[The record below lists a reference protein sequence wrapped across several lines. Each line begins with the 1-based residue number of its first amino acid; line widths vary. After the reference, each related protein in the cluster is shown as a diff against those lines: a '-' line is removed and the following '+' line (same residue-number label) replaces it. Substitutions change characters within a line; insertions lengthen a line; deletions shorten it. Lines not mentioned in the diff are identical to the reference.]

1 MVFEQRGLVHVD
13 RHPLAISPTLHVC
26 SCVFSVAAASCARR
40 SLPHLIPAAELK
52 MSAEHT
58 EAALGTPHAEASSS
72 SPSASAAAATPSHVE
87 CRCCGGGSCLSED
100 LPAFFLAESPSAAR
114 LEAFKAFSRNAKLI
128 RHELSC
134 PHKQSQQ
141 HAAPEADPA
150 GASPHRARGPL
161 AERTRGHSGKGGASR
176 AAAHSAASASAAGEQ
191 VPADDAYPEVPELA
205 GSVRLL
211 RFLQGF
217 DFDVNAATEAYR
229 RHMKWR
235 ADMGL
240 DAHRRRVVVESM
252 LLPMRPEAAPRHLE
266 VSRFFPTNPV
276 LRLEGKDVVEGEAL
290 VAAAAAASAPGDPN
304 SLLKAITDEALNQVL
319 LDKHGNI
326 ISIERPGRLDASG
339 LLVAV
344 TEEDFLLWHSFVLDF
359 RCMLLDMLSRKFN
372 RMVRMTSIVDLQG
385 LSARILN
392 RRALN
397 LLRRTISAASENYP
411 ESIGAMYFINTP
423 RTFSTIWSA
432 MKGWLRQR
440 TIGKITLLGGDAET
454 VLVRNIGGYALPLS
468 LGGSCTSALAD
479 VHQQDE
485 GRETDLGAGS
495 LVLNVAAR
503 KCNQAVEVVP
513 RKSIARWVWVAEDFD
528 VGFSAIWRAES
539 GQERVIQEHC
549 KYPARKKVRGVVRA
563 EHDGTLI
570 LAFDNSWGLIYPRR
584 VRYKIEI
591 ESAAPPAAPAESP
604 TAASSSKQCRAP

>member
-1 MVFEQRGLVHVD
+1 MKAEQIGG
-13 RHPLAISPTLHVC
+13 ASSP
-26 SCVFSVAAASCARR
+26 SGPAAAAS
-40 SLPHLIPAAELK
+40 
-52 MSAEHT
+52 
-58 EAALGTPHAEASSS
+58 
-72 SPSASAAAATPSHVE
+72 PSHVE
-87 CRCCGGGSCLSED
+87 CRRCGGRACLSED
-100 LPAFFLAESPSAAR
+100 LPDFFLAESPSAAR
-114 LEAFKAFSRNAKLI
+114 LEAFKVFSRNARLI

-134 PHKQSQQ
+134 THKEGQQ
-141 HAAPEADPA
+141 HAATEADPVEA
-150 GASPHRARGPL
+150 SSPHRVRGPL
-161 AERTRGHSGKGGASR
+161 VSR
-176 AAAHSAASASAAGEQ
+176 ARSRAGKAEAPAAAADASPSAAASGEH
-191 VPADDAYPEVPELA
+191 VPAEDAYPEVPELA
-205 GSVRLL
+205 GSVRIL

-217 DFDVNAATEAYR
+217 DFNANAASEAYR

-240 DAHRRRVVVESM
+240 DAHRRRIVVESM

-276 LRLEGKDVVEGEAL
+276 LRLEGKEVVDGEAL

-304 SLLKAITDEALNQVL
+304 SLLKAMTNEALDQVL

-339 LLVAV
+339 LLGAV

-359 RCMLLDMLSRKFN
+359 RCMLLDVLSRKFN
-372 RMVRMTSIVDLQG
+372 RMVRMTSILDLQG
-385 LSARILN
+385 LSAKILN

-440 TIGKITLLGGDAET
+440 TIGKITLLGSDAEAI
-454 VLVRNIGGYALPLS
+454 LVRNIGGYALPPS

-485 GRETDLGAGS
+485 CREADLGAGS
-495 LVLNVAAR
+495 MVLNVAAR
-503 KCNQAVEVVP
+503 KCSQALEVIP

-539 GQERVIQEHC
+539 GHEKVIHELR
-549 KYPARKKVRGVVRA
+549 KYPARKRVSGVVRT

-570 LAFDNSWGLIYPRR
+570 LSFDNSWGLIYPRR

-591 ESAAPPAAPAESP
+591 ESAASPAAPAESP
-604 TAASSSKQCRAP
+604 TSASSSKQ